1 MRAVIRRFDSFLRR
15 ANHVFELDGD
25 QTSVMRLQVTHAQHA
40 LELPNGTHGKAGD
53 RVILLHLAN
62 ERVPPLPPE
71 GPDLNWALR
80 MHRDLVCALRLIAQH
95 MQIDPRL
102 ADIHLVGGIS
112 ALISYKDKGA
122 INLMEHLGFM
132 VMPYHSPLGRFGEFW
147 ENFYSWWLMWA
158 FNTVSL
164 RHRTLMKL
172 QRTEIW
178 MSTQEL
184 LRRYGIK

>member
-1 MRAVIRRFDSFLRR
+1 MRAIIRGFDVFLRR
-15 ANHVFELDGD
+15 ASHVFELDGD
-25 QTSVMRLQVTHAQHA
+25 QTSVMRLQLAHTRHA
-40 LELPNGTHGKAGD
+40 LELTDGTRGKAGD
-53 RVILLHLAN
+53 RVVLLHLAN